1 MQEPNRYDW
10 FNYVGLAFTNGMSD
24 AVSVILLHEVFAVLM
39 SGNIIFSFVDLATK
53 LEFADI
59 VRFMLIAAF
68 ILSNIISHR
77 YFIKLQVGL
86 RLAMVAVMIIAYC
99 IVGNYTYSHGYLAKD
114 ANGFLWIAMLATI
127 TSVLMNNI
135 FYQIHKT
142 RYNLVAYTMNILNLA
157 HFVADRKYDDVGKI
171 LVPIISFASGVFI
184 SALLVQH
191 FQFYTILLAL
201 PLLCIM
207 YFIHRHNQSA
217 EQTC

>member
-10 FNYVGLAFTNGMSD
+10 FNYVGLAFINGMSD

-59 VRFMLIAAF
+59 VRFMLIGVF

-77 YFIKLQVGL
+77 YFIKLRVGL
-86 RLAMVAVMIIAYC
+86 RLAMVVLILLTYC
-99 IVGNYTYSHGYLAKD
+99 MLGNYSYLHGYLAKD
-114 ANGFLWIAMLATI
+114 ANGFLWVAMLATV

-157 HFVADRKYDDVGKI
+157 YFIADRKYNDVGKI
-171 LVPIISFASGVFI
+171 LIPIISFASGVFI

-201 PLLCIM
+201 PLLFIM
-207 YFIHRHNQSA
+207 YFIQRHNQSN
-217 EQTC
+217 EIT